1 LRGGVYGR
9 RTAAAGVSPSADD
22 GGAGPADGRGSRAAA
37 AILVLLSALGR
48 LLPERADLHGAVDQG
63 AGEVTVKKRALL
75 LVLPLAVLLG
85 ACVTVPSGPS
95 VMVLPGTGKPFEQFQ
110 ADDAACRQFAL
121 QSAGITTERAAVSST
136 VTGAAVGTAIGAA
149 AGAALGAAAGHPA
162 VGAAAGAGVGL
173 LGGSAVGG
181 SYANANVGS
190 VQQRYDAGYMQC
202 MYAKGNQIPV
212 SRGSVP
218 YAPSRVSTPP
228 PPPPP
233 AMLTPPPGS
242 APA

>member
-1 LRGGVYGR
+1 MKKSIV
-9 RTAAAGVSPSADD
+9 AAA
-22 GGAGPADGRGSRAAA
+22 
-37 AILVLLSALGR
+37 
-48 LLPERADLHGAVDQG
+48 
-63 AGEVTVKKRALL
+63 
-75 LVLPLAVLLG
+75 PLALLLG
-85 ACVTVPSGPS
+85 ACATVPTGPS

-149 AGAALGAAAGHPA
+149 AGAALGAAAGNPA
-162 VGAAAGAGVGL
+162 IGAAAGAGVGL

-218 YAPSRVSTPP
+218 YTPSRISTTPP

-242 APA
+242 APAPPPAAMPPNIPPPPAGAPPPPPPPPPPGRSS